1 MQAVGWR
8 GLSTHSPEK
17 SLSETHLEWDWFVSS
32 VHIPA
37 VGIMSSLLNI
47 FLLFL
52 FEMLFIFTLDA

>member
-17 SLSETHLEWDWFVSS
+17 YLSESHLEWDRFVSS
-32 VHIPA
+32 VYIPV
-37 VGIMSSLLNI
+37 VGIMSSLLNV